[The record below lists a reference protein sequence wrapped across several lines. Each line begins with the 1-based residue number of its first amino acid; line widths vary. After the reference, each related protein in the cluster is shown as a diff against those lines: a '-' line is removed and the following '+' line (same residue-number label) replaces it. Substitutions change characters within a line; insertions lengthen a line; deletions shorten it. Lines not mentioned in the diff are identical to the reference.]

1 MLAYFLIVAAVA
13 SVAFVGYVAYLSLT
27 SDNGGDWD

>member
-1 MLAYFLIVAAVA
+1 MLEYLIIVA

-27 SDNGGDWD
+27 SDNGDDWG